1 MNCRVCRSNSL
12 EVAVDLRDQPW
23 ANHFLKKEEIGTEPL
38 YPLRVV
44 YCTDCKTAQ
53 LDYAV
58 PKEVMF
64 ADHTYLSG
72 VTRTL
77 SEHFEKVAQHVDHA
91 FFQSRPHKTV
101 LDIGSNDGTQL
112 RHFQSLGYDLL
123 GVESCKTAARIANDN
138 GINTLNRFFNFE
150 TAEVISKEF
159 EVINAAGVFFH
170 LEELHSAAEGIKKL
184 LAKDGVFI
192 VQFLYMK
199 CIMENMAFDQI
210 YHEHL
215 LYYNLATLNHLIGL
229 HGLALF
235 DAYVS
240 PIHGG
245 SVISFATHM
254 GGRHPTQRLQVL
266 LQEEERTGC
275 NELSSYRSFASRI
288 DYLKEDTLSYL
299 DARKKSGK
307 TIYGFGAPVKGN
319 TLLNY
324 FGIGTRYLDCLVE
337 KNELRRGLFSPG
349 MHIPIAIEKELGHP
363 PDVYF
368 VLAWNF
374 KKEILENNR
383 HLLDQGVEFHFPV
396 NPREIP

>member
-1 MNCRVCRSNSL
+1 M
-12 EVAVDLRDQPW
+12 
-23 ANHFLKKEEIGTEPL
+23 EEI
-38 YPLRVV
+38 
-44 YCTDCKTAQ
+44 
-53 LDYAV
+53 
-58 PKEVMF
+58 
-64 ADHTYLSG
+64 
-72 VTRTL
+72 
-77 SEHFEKVAQHVDHA
+77 
-91 FFQSRPHKTV
+91 
-101 LDIGSNDGTQL
+101 
-112 RHFQSLGYDLL
+112 
-123 GVESCKTAARIANDN
+123 
-138 GINTLNRFFNFE
+138 
-150 TAEVISKEF
+150 
-159 EVINAAGVFFH
+159 
-170 LEELHSAAEGIKKL
+170 HSAAEGIQKL

-199 CIMENMAFDQI
+199 CIMENLAFDQI

-215 LYYNLATLNHLIGL
+215 LYYNLATLNHLLGL

-254 GGRHPTQRLQVL
+254 GGRHPTRRLQAL

-288 DYLKEDTLSYL
+288 DCLKEDTLSYL
-299 DARKKSGK
+299 DAKKKSGK

-324 FGIGTRYLDCLVE
+324 FGVGTRYLDCLVE

-349 MHIPIAIEKELGHP
+349 MHIPIIIEKELGHP

-374 KKEILENNR
+374 KKEILAE
-383 HLLDQGVEFHFPV
+383 
-396 NPREIP
+396 